1 MVSHLSI
8 DTWKTGI
15 FPKYRE
21 EGAHT
26 YIHTHCHHHHHQ
38 YHHPISSN
46 YRLNEYNNG
55 HLAAALVIIEKKG
68 GRERERELLSLIM
81 APCVL
86 QLLYLYTF

>member
-26 YIHTHCHHHHHQ
+26 YTHTHCHHHLHQ

-68 GRERERELLSLIM
+68 GRERELLSLIM